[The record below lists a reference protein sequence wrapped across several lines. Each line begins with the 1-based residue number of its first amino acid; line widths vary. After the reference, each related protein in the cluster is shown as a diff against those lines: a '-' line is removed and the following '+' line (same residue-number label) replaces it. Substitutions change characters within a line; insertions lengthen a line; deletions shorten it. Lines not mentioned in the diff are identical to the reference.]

1 MRKILTIAIV
11 TLFSAATVVA
21 FADASPPDAGPTAG
35 LAVEDA
41 GPYRTA
47 APVATP
53 APAKDAEDATAN
65 PADAGMPGSFESAI
79 RAVKD
84 GDWRLV
90 SAFVLAGLMVA
101 LRRSR
106 DRVAWFR
113 GDRGGAVLVMLL
125 SVFGALSTSLAAGV
139 AVDAKLF
146 LSAAMIAWTA
156 VGGYTW
162 LRRLIWPK
170 HSDPTPPTAETTGGV

>member
-11 TLFSAATVVA
+11 SLFSAATVVA
-21 FADASPPDAGPTAG
+21 FADASPPDAGPTAS

-47 APVATP
+47 APVVTP
-53 APAKDAEDATAN
+53 PAKDTEDATAN

-79 RAVKD
+79 QAVKD

-106 DRVAWFR
+106 DRVAWFK

-170 HSDPTPPTAETTGGV
+170 PADPTPPTAETAGGV

>member
-1 MRKILTIAIV
+1 MRKILTLAIV
-11 TLFSAATVVA
+11 SLFSLATVVA
-21 FADASPPDAGPTAG
+21 FADVGPPPDAGPGPA
-35 LAVEDA
+35 LVDDA

-47 APVATP
+47 AVVAPPSDAGTVAT
-53 APAKDAEDATAN
+53 AD
-65 PADAGMPGSFESAI
+65 PADAGMPGSFEAAI
-79 RAVKD
+79 KAVKD

-101 LRRSR
+101 LRRAR
-106 DRVAWFR
+106 DRVSWFK

-125 SVFGALSTSLAAGV
+125 SMFGALSTSLAAGV
-139 AVDAKLF
+139 SVDAKLF

-170 HSDPTPPTAETTGGV
+170 QADPTPPTAETAGGV